1 MTDNQKIIQ
10 KRISDIKKIQENI
23 EEIEKIKKECIY
35 AKESVFYYLYK
46 TIGEIYNNIK
56 PIQVYYKDDNTP
68 FFLYEKRQTFE
79 LFNLL
84 NLPEQTYYSKE
95 DSWEESW
102 NEQSSW
108 EESMKEFL

>member
-1 MTDNQKIIQ
+1 MFFPILLYIF
-10 KRISDIKKIQENI
+10 SKKYKWSNW
-23 EEIEKIKKECIY
+23 KERL
-35 AKESVFYYLYK
+35 F
-46 TIGEIYNNIK
+46 GNIK

-68 FFLYEKRQTFE
+68 FFLYEKKQPFE

-84 NLPEQTYYSKE
+84 NLPEQPYYSKG

-108 EESMKEFL
+108 EESMKEFLE